1 MNLIKVYG
9 CFFFLFRLHKPVSYP
24 YCFCLFFYVPK
35 RVRLQ
40 FLAIISFSYVVGMEP
55 NGLTTVMAF
64 WGQNR
69 RSQTYGT
76 VSVPTHAEQHAKNR
90 TSLCNLDQETLFLTD
105 PLLT

>member
-9 CFFFLFRLHKPVSYP
+9 CFYFLFRLHKPVSYP

-40 FLAIISFSYVVGMEP
+40 FLAIISFSYVIGMEP

-64 WGQNR
+64 WGRNR

-76 VSVPTHAEQHAKNR
+76 VSVSKYNFKKLILNEIFQT
-90 TSLCNLDQETLFLTD
+90 
-105 PLLT
+105 

>member
-1 MNLIKVYG
+1 MNLIKVFG

-40 FLAIISFSYVVGMEP
+40 FLAIISFSYVIGMEP

-64 WGQNR
+64 WGRNR

-76 VSVPTHAEQHAKNR
+76 VSVPIGKGAIQKQTPCSVRGKWEKAQV
-90 TSLCNLDQETLFLTD
+90 
-105 PLLT
+105 